1 MVFGKGVPFREFRQ
15 RIELVTLKINTGCT
29 KGDLLTY
36 DTSGYAPATATL
48 ADNNAFK
55 FCVALATV
63 VAPTDGSQ
71 ATVRGFFEG
80 AVGVTKL
87 NNTVVAYGQ
96 ALGPSATAGSVDVC
110 TVANLAKYSAGWA
123 MEAAI
128 SGDKSV
134 GMMLRA

>member
-1 MVFGKGVPFREFRQ
+1 MVKTAGVPFREFRQ

-29 KGDLLTY
+29 KGDLLMDNT
-36 DTSGYAPATATL
+36 GYAPATATI
-48 ADNNAFK
+48 ADSNAFK
-55 FCVALATV
+55 PCVALATV

-71 ATVRGFFEG
+71 ATVRAMFEG

-96 ALGPSATAGSVDVC
+96 ALGASATAGSVDVC
-110 TVANLAKYSAGWA
+110 SVANLAKYGAGWA
-123 MEAAI
+123 MESAI